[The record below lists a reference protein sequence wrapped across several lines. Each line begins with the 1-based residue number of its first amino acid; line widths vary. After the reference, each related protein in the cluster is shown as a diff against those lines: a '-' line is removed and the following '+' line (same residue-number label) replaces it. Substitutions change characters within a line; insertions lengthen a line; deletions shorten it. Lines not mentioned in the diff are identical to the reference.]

1 MTEKELL
8 TIKDLIEE
16 LKEYPENTP
25 IWPQLELDNGVKMM
39 LDLEYSCYS
48 SLDGVSHE
56 LHLVFKKSKIYDLK
70 KEDCE

>member
-1 MTEKELL
+1 MTEKEL

-25 IWPQLELDNGVKMM
+25 IWPQLELDNGIKMM
-39 LDLEYSCYS
+39 LDLEYSSYT
-48 SLDGVSHE
+48 SLDRVSHE
-56 LHLVFKKSKIYDLK
+56 LHLVFKKSKIYHLK